1 MDRLTLRIENR
12 SDAAGDMPEDISV
25 LGQGISIG
33 RKMDNDWSLPDTTR
47 FISGRHVKISF
58 ESGGYVLE
66 DVSTNGTFMRRHHHP
81 CGWQAQAGTWR
92 HHPDRQLCRGGG
104 S

>member
-33 RKMDNDWSLPDTTR
+33 RKLENDWSLPDSTR
-47 FISGRHVKISF
+47 FISGKHVRILY
-58 ESGGYVLE
+58 EGQGYVIE
-66 DVSTNGTFMRRHHHP
+66 DISTNGTFMNGATSRIEGKR
-81 CGWQAQAGTWR
+81 WVLRQA
-92 HHPDRQLCRGGG
+92 
-104 S
+104 